1 MLYIKGIRKI
11 ERDRPLDNHEHEIL
25 QNLIS
30 ESGAYRSLFE
40 YHPDAIYVMDKKGN
54 YIYTNPGVEKISGY
68 TIDMLDEVD
77 NVRIFGAG
85 RTDIRSP
92 YVAEVLKGK
101 SIQFQTQIYHRQ
113 GHLIDLDVTYTPI
126 VIQEEIVGI
135 YGIAKDITSRNNIE
149 QKFKEAERMYRLI
162 SENADD
168 LITCSD
174 AEGRIIY
181 ISPSVEKI
189 LGYSPSELIQTLS
202 TDLIYTEDILQL
214 EPPFQSRKAV
224 EIRCICKDRSFKWIE
239 LTVKA
244 ITDEDGE
251 TVQYMGIGRDITA
264 RKQSEEKLRKSE
276 ERLSLAQSIA
286 GFGYWDWNLDTQEL
300 ICSEQFLA
308 ILGLESP
315 SAKLLYRHF
324 LAMVHYDDRDKVR
337 SAFRQ
342 SVAQEHISIEC
353 RLVDS
358 NNQIKT
364 VNIQGTLVS
373 DDQDG
378 TRQIVG
384 TIQDITESR
393 LMEDLIRESERQYR
407 MLSNNTLDLIS
418 SHTADEHLNFL
429 YTSASVK
436 KLLGYTGEELIGKS
450 AYLFYH
456 PEDFQNVIDYIK
468 GITIATEHNE
478 QQTVHYRFQHKA
490 GHYIWL
496 ESTATYTP
504 SQVEGIQ
511 GTVIAVSRDVTDRK
525 LAEQRLQESEQRYK
539 SLVEYN
545 PSGVYTFDLQGR
557 LFNLNPVAEIQSGYD
572 RTELKNIYFAEL
584 IHSDLREQAL
594 DHFNKAKMGMPQNYE
609 TTLVHHKGHQIEVN
623 ITNVPI
629 IVSGEITGVFGIA
642 TDITES
648 KKYVEQIKKIS
659 DEYNLILSSVSEGIY
674 GVDTE
679 GNGIFLNA
687 AAASML
693 GVSKEEFIGSPVRD
707 ILMHTRA
714 DGEPYALAHHPVEL
728 TMQDSISRRVTEDV
742 FFRRDGSSFFAS
754 YQTNALRDR
763 DRIIGVVVVFSDR
776 TNEKAIIEAKESA
789 ERVAYAKS
797 QFISMMSHEI
807 RTPMNGIVGMAE
819 LMLDL
824 DLNEEQASYI
834 HIIRQSGNEL
844 MQIIN
849 DIMDVHRLENGN
861 VELEQNLFDLHELI
875 NEVYQWFLPTAQS
888 KHLVFEK
895 NIEQEVP
902 QLARGDMPRIKQV
915 LVNIIGN
922 AIKFTEK
929 GNIRISAGISYMSQE
944 DGMMLHFRIT
954 DTGIGIPADKLNELF
969 HSFSQ
974 VHPVMNRRYGGT
986 GLGLFI
992 CKNLIELMNGT
1003 IGVESQEHQGST
1015 FYFSIPLQLK

>member
-1 MLYIKGIRKI
+1 M
-11 ERDRPLDNHEHEIL
+11 DNHEYETL

-40 YHPDAIYVMDKKGN
+40 HHPDAIYVMDTEGN

-68 TIDMLDEVD
+68 TIDTLQQADHS
-77 NVRIFGAG
+77 RIFGSE
-85 RTDIRSP
+85 RTEVRSP
-92 YVAEVLKGK
+92 YFADVLQGK
-101 SIQFQTQIYHRQ
+101 SVQFQIQIHHQQ

-126 VIQEEIVGI
+126 LVNEQIIGI
-135 YGIAKDITSRNNIE
+135 YGIARDITFHKNIE
-149 QKFKEAERMYRLI
+149 QQVTEAEHMYKLI

-168 LITCSD
+168 IIACTD
-174 AEGRIIY
+174 AEGIITY

-189 LGYSPSELIQTLS
+189 LGYSASELVHTLS
-202 TDLIYTEDILQL
+202 SDLINTGDIEQLQT
-214 EPPFQSRKAV
+214 PFDSRKAV
-224 EIRCICKDRSFKWIE
+224 QIRCKCKNNTYKWLE

-244 ITDEDGE
+244 IKDEHGE
-251 TVQYMGIGRDITA
+251 TEQYMGIGRDITA
-264 RKQSEEKLRKSE
+264 RKQSEEELRQSE
-276 ERLSLAQSIA
+276 ERLALAQSIA
-286 GFGYWDWNLDTQEL
+286 GFGCWDWNLDTQEL
-300 ICSEQFLA
+300 VCSEKFLE
-308 ILGLESP
+308 ILGLESH
-315 SAKLLYRHF
+315 SSKLMYRHF
-324 LAMVHYDDRDKVR
+324 LAMVHHEDRDIVR
-337 SAFRQ
+337 TAFRQ
-342 SVAQEHISIEC
+342 SLAHEQVNIEC
-353 RLVDS
+353 RLIDDQD
-358 NNQIKT
+358 QIKT
-364 VNIQGTLVS
+364 VCIQGILV
-373 DDQDG
+373 QDEKDR
-378 TRQIVG
+378 TRRIVG
-384 TIQDITESR
+384 TIQDVTESR

-407 MLSNNTLDLIS
+407 MLSNNTMDLIS
-418 SHTADEHLNFL
+418 SHTADEELHFL
-429 YTSASVK
+429 YASASVK
-436 KLLGYTGEELIGKS
+436 KLLGYEMDELIGTS
-450 AYLFYH
+450 TYRYQH
-456 PEDFQNVIDYIK
+456 PEDYQVVRKYMQGVMERKD
-468 GITIATEHNE
+468 
-478 QQTVHYRFQHKA
+478 QQTVCYRSKHKA

-504 SQVEGIQ
+504 SQIEGVN
-511 GTVIAVSRDVTDRK
+511 GTVIAVSRDITDRK

-545 PSGVYTFDLQGR
+545 PSGVYSFDLQGR

-572 RTELKNIYFAEL
+572 RAQLQNIYFAEL
-584 IHSDLREQAL
+584 IHPDLREAAL

-609 TTLVHHKGHQIEVN
+609 TILVHHTGHQIEVN

-629 IVSGEITGVFGIA
+629 IVSGQITGVFGIA

-648 KKYVEQIKKIS
+648 KKYVEQMKKIS

-674 GVDTE
+674 GVDLE

-687 AAASML
+687 AASSML
-693 GVSKEEFIGSPVRD
+693 HVTKNEFIGSPIREL
-707 ILMHTRA
+707 LMHTRS
-714 DGEPYALAHHPVEL
+714 DGEPYAITHHPVEL
-728 TMQDSISRRVTEDV
+728 TMQDGISRRVTEDV

-763 DRIIGVVVVFSDR
+763 EKIIGVVVVFSDR

-789 ERVAYAKS
+789 ERAAYAKS

-824 DLNEEQASYI
+824 DLNEEQESYI

-861 VELEQNLFDLHELI
+861 VELEEDLFNLHELI

-888 KHLVFEK
+888 KQLLFDK
-895 NIEQEVP
+895 QIEQEVP
-902 QLARGDMPRIKQV
+902 RWARGDMPRIKQV

-922 AIKFTEK
+922 AIKFTEQ
-929 GNIRISAGISYMSQE
+929 GHVHINVSISHISQDQDML
-944 DGMMLHFRIT
+944 LHFQIT
-954 DTGIGIPADKLNELF
+954 DTGIGIPSNKLNELF

-974 VHPVMNRRYGGT
+974 VHPVMNRHYGGT

-992 CKNLIELMNGT
+992 SKNLIELMNGT
-1003 IGVESQEHQGST
+1003 IGVESKEHRGST

>member
-1 MLYIKGIRKI
+1 M
-11 ERDRPLDNHEHEIL
+11 DNHEHDIL

-30 ESGAYRSLFE
+30 KSGSYRSLFE
-40 YHPDAIYVMDKKGN
+40 YHPDAIYVMDKEGN
-54 YIYTNPGVEKISGY
+54 YMYTNPGVEKISGY
-68 TIDMLDEVD
+68 TIDTLEHVD
-77 NVRIFGAG
+77 RSRLFGAE
-85 RTDIRSP
+85 RTEMRSP
-92 YVAEVLKGK
+92 YLAEVLQGK
-101 SIQFQTQIYHRQ
+101 PVQFQTSIYHFQ

-126 VIQEEIVGI
+126 VIQEKIVGI
-135 YGIAKDITSRNNIE
+135 CGIAKDITVRNDME
-149 QKFKEAERMYRLI
+149 QKFIEAERMYRLI

-174 AEGRIIY
+174 AEGIITY

-189 LGYSPSELIQTLS
+189 LGFQPSELIQTLS
-202 TDLIYTEDILQL
+202 SDLIYAEDILQL

-224 EIRCICKDRSFKWIE
+224 EIRCVCKNKTYKWIE

-244 ITDEDGE
+244 IKDDNGD

-264 RKQSEEKLRKSE
+264 RKESEEKLRKSE
-276 ERLSLAQSIA
+276 ERLALAQSIA
-286 GFGYWDWNLDTQEL
+286 GFGCWDWNLDTQEL
-300 ICSEQFLA
+300 VCSEKFLE
-308 ILGLESP
+308 ILGIESP
-315 SAKLLYRHF
+315 SARLLYRHF
-324 LAMVHYDDRDKVR
+324 LTMVHHEDRDKVR
-337 SAFRQ
+337 YAFRQ
-342 SVAQEHISIEC
+342 SVAQEHVNIEC
-353 RLVDS
+353 RLVDQ
-358 NNQIKT
+358 NHQIKT
-364 VNIQGTLVS
+364 VHIQGTLVT
-373 DDQDG
+373 DDKDG

-384 TIQDITESR
+384 TIQDVTESR

-418 SHTADEHLNFL
+418 SHTADEELSFI

-436 KLLGYTGEELIGKS
+436 KLIGYEGEELIGKS
-450 AYLFYH
+450 TFSFYH
-456 PEDFQNVIDYIK
+456 PEDYQAVRDYIQW
-468 GITIATEHNE
+468 ITEMPGHNKS
-478 QQTVHYRFQHKA
+478 QTVHYRFQHKA
-490 GHYIWL
+490 GHYVWL

-504 SQVEGIQ
+504 SQVEGIA

-545 PSGVYTFDLQGR
+545 PSGVYSFDLQGR

-572 RTELKNIYFAEL
+572 RTRLKNIYFAEL
-584 IHSDLREQAL
+584 IHPDLREEAL
-594 DHFNKAKMGMPQNYE
+594 NRFNRAKLGMPQNYE
-609 TTLVHHKGHQIEVN
+609 TVLVHHTGHQIEVN

-674 GVDTE
+674 GVDAD

-687 AAASML
+687 AASSML
-693 GVSKEEFIGSPVRD
+693 GVTKEEFIGSPVREL
-707 ILMHTRA
+707 LMHTRS
-714 DGEPYALAHHPVEL
+714 DGEPYATTHHPVEL
-728 TMQDSISRRVTEDV
+728 TMQDSVSRRVTEDV

-763 DRIIGVVVVFSDR
+763 EKIIGVVVVFSDR

-789 ERVAYAKS
+789 ERAAYAKS

-834 HIIRQSGNEL
+834 HIIRQSGHEL

-861 VELEQNLFDLHELI
+861 VELEEDLFDLHELI
-875 NEVYQWFLPTAQS
+875 DEVYQWFLPTAQS
-888 KHLVFEK
+888 KHLLFDK
-895 NIEQEVP
+895 HIEQEVP
-902 QLARGDMPRIKQV
+902 KLARGDMPRIKQV

-929 GNIRISAGISYMSQE
+929 GNIHIGAGISYLSQDE
-944 DGMMLHFRIT
+944 GMMLNFQIT

-1003 IGVESQEHQGST
+1003 IGVHSQEHQGST
-1015 FYFSIPLQLK
+1015 FYFSIPLQLA